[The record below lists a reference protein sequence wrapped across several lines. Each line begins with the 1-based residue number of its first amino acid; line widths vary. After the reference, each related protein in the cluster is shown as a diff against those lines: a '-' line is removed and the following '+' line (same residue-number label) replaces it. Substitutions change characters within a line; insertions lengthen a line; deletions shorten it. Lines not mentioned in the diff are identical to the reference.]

1 MTLIQQTLAPL
12 IQSPEQI
19 AKGEFMSKT
28 NGATPEGTRRY
39 AERLHTVTAN
49 GHFRNQQ
56 ELCMS
61 SIGLG
66 TYLGHWDDTTD
77 KLYQEAIRRAV
88 ELGCNVID
96 SAINYRF
103 QRSERAIGAA
113 LRQLFESGKAKRDE
127 IIVATKGG
135 YFPFDNEP
143 PTDARAWVLDNIIN
157 TGAAALEDIVGG
169 SHCMS
174 PSYLENQLNQSLKNL
189 ELETID
195 IYYIHNPEAQL
206 DKLSRSDFL
215 NRIRAAFTF
224 LESAVADGRIQF
236 YGTATWNGYRQ
247 PLNARGYLSLAELVE
262 VAEDVAGE
270 EHHFR
275 VIQLPHN
282 LAMPEALTLD
292 NQEVNGEKASP
303 LMAAEKLGVTV
314 MCSASIMQSQLS
326 QGLPPFVAE
335 TFANLKTDAQR
346 AIQFVR
352 STPCVTTALVGMS
365 QRSHVEENM
374 MVAQTSPAT
383 FEEFMGLF
391 SQ

>member
-1 MTLIQQTLAPL
+1 MTKAH
-12 IQSPEQI
+12 
-19 AKGEFMSKT
+19 
-28 NGATPEGTRRY
+28 GATPEGTQRY
-39 AERLHTVTAN
+39 AERSHAAQ

-56 ELCMS
+56 NLQIS

-77 KLYQEAIRRAV
+77 KMYEESIKRAV

-113 LRQLFESGKAKRDE
+113 LKQLFESGKAKRDE

-143 PTDARAWVLDNIIN
+143 PTDARAWILDNIIN
-157 TGAAALEDIVGG
+157 TGAAAIEDIVGG

-174 PSYLENQLNQSLKNL
+174 PSYLENQLHQSLKNL
-189 ELETID
+189 ALDTID

-206 DKLSRSDFL
+206 DKVSRSEFL
-215 NRIRAAFTF
+215 NRIRAAFAF
-224 LESAVADGRIQF
+224 LESAVTDGKIQF

-247 PLNARGYLSLAELVE
+247 QLGARGYLSLAELVE
-262 VAEDVAGE
+262 VAEDVAGK

-292 NQEVNGEKASP
+292 NQEVNGETMPP
-303 LMAAEKLGVTV
+303 LMAAEKLGVMA
-314 MCSASIMQSQLS
+314 MCSASILQSQLS
-326 QGLPPFVAE
+326 QGLPPFVTEA
-335 TFANLKTDAQR
+335 FANLKTDAQR

-365 QRSHVEENM
+365 QRSHVEENL
-374 MVAQTSPAT
+374 MVAQSAPAT
-383 FEEFMGLF
+383 LEEFMKLF